1 MIDMMWRCV
10 VHTASLENVDYG
22 QKSCLAL
29 GVFIKCNSYLKK
41 AGIQKIMRI
50 TSQKKM
56 RQIIF

>member
-29 GVFIKCNSYLKK
+29 GIFIKCNSLFEESRHTKLCV
-41 AGIQKIMRI
+41 
-50 TSQKKM
+50 
-56 RQIIF
+56 

>member
-1 MIDMMWRCV
+1 V